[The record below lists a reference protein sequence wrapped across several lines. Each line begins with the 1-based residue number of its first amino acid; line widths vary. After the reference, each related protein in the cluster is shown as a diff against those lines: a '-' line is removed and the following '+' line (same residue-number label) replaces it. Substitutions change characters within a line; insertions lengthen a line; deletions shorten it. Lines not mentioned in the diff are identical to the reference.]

1 MDQLI
6 QEKWYRVAL
15 WQTPGI
21 GVARFTQLLAEFGS
35 AQKIFETAD
44 DTLVHFLPKKVVD
57 TLKQTVASFSIQAI
71 KDTLVRFEIAVVVK
85 DIDEDYP
92 ECLTTILQ
100 APPVLY
106 IKGSLLPSDAQAIA
120 VVGTRKPTHYGLE
133 VTCLIAGELA
143 NQGITIVS
151 GLAYGIDAQAHQ
163 AALDNGGRTIAVLA
177 HGLDRVY
184 PSGNEILATH
194 IVNNGALISAFPPG
208 EPPSRG
214 HFVAR
219 DEWIAMLSQ
228 GVLVTE
234 GAIGSGALITAK
246 SAQKL
251 GKPVFAVPG
260 PITSAM
266 NHAPTHLLKSGAK
279 LVTSAQDILNELG
292 RGSTSKRQT
301 TPKKVIINNP
311 LQQRIYEKLQ
321 REPQTGD
328 ELARSLSVPI
338 FELSSELTLMEL
350 ATVIEQSGDLWRL
363 S

>member
-1 MDQLI
+1 MDQLT

-21 GVARFTQLLAEFGS
+21 GVVRFTQLLAHIGS
-35 AQKIFETAD
+35 A
-44 DTLVHFLPKKVVD
+44 KKVLESDESFLLQCIPIKVID
-57 TLKQTVASFSIQAI
+57 AIRSVAASISISSIQRELEQHEM
-71 KDTLVRFEIAVVVK
+71 KVVVK
-85 DIDEDYP
+85 DIDQDYP
-92 ECLTTILQ
+92 IHLTTIPQ

-133 VTCLIAGELA
+133 VTRLIAGELA
-143 NQGITIVS
+143 SQGITVVS

-177 HGLDRVY
+177 HGLDRIY

>member
-1 MDQLI
+1 MSVI
-6 QEKWYRVAL
+6 TQEKWYRIAL

-35 AQKIFETAD
+35 AQKIFEID
-44 DTLVHFLPKKVVD
+44 DVTLVQFLPKKVVE
-57 TLKQTVASFSIQAI
+57 TLKKMVASFSIQAI
-71 KDTLVRFEIAVVVK
+71 KDRLARFEIAVVVK
-85 DIDEDYP
+85 DIDKDFP
-92 ECLTTILQ
+92 VCLATILQ

-106 IKGSLLPSDAQAIA
+106 IKGSLLPNDAQAIA

-133 VTCLIAGELA
+133 VTRLIAGELA
-143 NQGITIVS
+143 SQGITIVS

-184 PSGNEILATH
+184 PSGNEKLATH
-194 IVNNGALISAFPPG
+194 IVNNGVLVSAFPPG

-234 GAIGSGALITAK
+234 GAVGSGALITA
-246 SAQKL
+246 SAAQKL
-251 GKPVFAVPG
+251 SKPVFAVPG

-266 NHAPTHLLKSGAK
+266 NHAPTHMLKSGAK
-279 LVTSAQDILNELG
+279 LVTSAQDILSDLG
-292 RGSTSKRQT
+292 LRSTHTKQVT
-301 TPKKVIINNP
+301 LKKVDLDNP
-311 LQQRIYEKLQ
+311 LQQRIYERLQ
-321 REPQTGD
+321 VEPQTGD
-328 ELARSLSVPI
+328 ELARSLGVPI
-338 FELSSELTLMEL
+338 YELTSELTLMEL
-350 ATVIEQSGDLWRL
+350 ASVIILDGDQWHVA
-363 S
+363 

>member
-1 MDQLI
+1 MDVTT

-21 GVARFTQLLAEFGS
+21 GVARFTQLLTEFGS
-35 AQKIFETAD
+35 AQKIFETD
-44 DTLVHFLPKKVVD
+44 DVTLVQFLPKKVVD
-57 TLKQTVASFSIQAI
+57 TLKKTVASFSIQAI
-71 KDTLVRFEIAVVVK
+71 KDILERFEVAVVVK

-92 ECLTTILQ
+92 ICLTTILQ
-100 APPVLY
+100 SPPVLY
-106 IKGSLLPSDAQAIA
+106 IKGSLLPRDVQAIA
-120 VVGTRKPTHYGLE
+120 VVGTRKPTSYGLE
-133 VTCLIAGELA
+133 VTRLIAGELA
-143 NQGITIVS
+143 TQGITIVS

-163 AALDNGGRTIAVLA
+163 AALDMGGRTIAVLA

-184 PSGNEILATH
+184 PSGNEKLARQ
-194 IVNNGALISAFPPG
+194 IIKNGALVSAFPPG

-234 GAIGSGALITAK
+234 GAVGSGALITA
-246 SAQKL
+246 SAAQKL

-260 PITSAM
+260 PITSAL

-279 LVTSAQDILNELG
+279 LVTNAQDILSELG
-292 RGSTSKRQT
+292 LRSMYAKQVTLKI
-301 TPKKVIINNP
+301 VDLDNP

-321 REPQTGD
+321 RDPQTGD
-328 ELARSLSVPI
+328 ELARSLGVPI
-338 FELSSELTLMEL
+338 YELTSELTLMEL
-350 ATVIEQSGDLWRL
+350 ASVIKQEGNQWRL
-363 S
+363 T